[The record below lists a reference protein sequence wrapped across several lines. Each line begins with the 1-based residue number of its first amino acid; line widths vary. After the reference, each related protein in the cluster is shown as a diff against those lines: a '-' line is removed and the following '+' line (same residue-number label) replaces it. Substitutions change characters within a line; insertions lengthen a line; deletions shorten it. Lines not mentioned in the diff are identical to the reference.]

1 MPEQGADGGLVGR
14 SEMECMASLR
24 DGGAMVVEEDLL
36 VPCLGAV
43 AVEVVAAKTE
53 VEKLFGIG
61 DEADLLEV
69 EVAAGWEE
77 VGTADLKFLGLE
89 PGLENKDLVE
99 EQEESVAEETDL
111 EAELEVVDFV
121 EEVVDYVEE
130 VAVVEEH

>member
-14 SEMECMASLR
+14 SEIECMASLQ

-36 VPCLGAV
+36 VPCLGVV

-53 VEKLFGIG
+53 VEELFGIG

-77 VGTADLKFLGLE
+77 VGTADLKLLGLE

-130 VAVVEEH
+130 VVAEEH